1 MKERSR
7 PIAKL
12 VRPWAGELLRRERL
26 FAVLDAARRGKAAWI
41 SAPGGAGKTSL
52 AASWIEARRLP
63 CLWLALDAGDA
74 DPASFFFHLTM
85 AARAAFGA
93 ADLPP
98 FGEGQRADLGLFAR
112 RFFEQLFA
120 AVEPPL
126 VVVLDNYQALAA
138 DAPVHA
144 ATDALFASAPP
155 GVLAVIASREAPPP
169 RLARWLAAADLTA
182 IEYPLLRFTRAE
194 TAALATARGMDP
206 NGRLDRLHELARGW
220 AAGVVLLVRG
230 LAQGLPLPRPGDAP
244 PTAVFDYFAV
254 EVFDQAPP
262 AMHAFLHRTAFL
274 TGMTAAMAEAASGE
288 PRAAGL
294 LEELHRGH
302 LFVERRDEPEA
313 FYEYHPLF
321 REFLIDRA
329 IESLGA
335 AEVTALRTRAA
346 SLLEADGQVD
356 VAALLL
362 IEAEDWERLT
372 AFVRRYADDL
382 MGRGRFQ
389 TLRSWID
396 AIPPQMARETP
407 WVLLWKGICQAGAH
421 EATYLESVRQAC
433 VLFDTAGDFVGSFS
447 ARIWRIRLSRS
458 LSELDE
464 CMAELESLADRHFK
478 TVSAEEEVE
487 ILGTF
492 GRFRFDPRLSADH
505 PLLARLIQRAA
516 ELARLHGDPSLR
528 LRMVN
533 FIGSAVSLSGDYARL
548 ESIVS
553 EHRHLIDDP
562 GIGAGDRLN
571 FMIVMALLRSCQG
584 AWDEVRTIIARVRE
598 LVETTGFS
606 GHEATLATAALRCY
620 MSLGEMESA
629 RAATDR
635 LAWLAGSSAMARIHF
650 LNAKIH
656 VSVAD
661 GDLAVARDAMAELL
675 QLVPPSASFRSR
687 VECLNGLLLL
697 ELGDLPRAIEQ
708 LRAAKSLAGERNQPI
723 CLYSALLLLAL
734 AQWRT
739 GASGPALKHLGEG
752 LATGR
757 HSRMRVGIPWFPR
770 RLFSEICEIALRN
783 AIEVETARDLVLT
796 LKLEPPSVASADWPW
811 PVRVRLLG
819 RFELEA
825 SGGGD
830 EPRKSKGRKQPKKPF
845 ELLKFLVAHG
855 GAGVSVGVATDSLWP
870 EAEGDAGRKAFEI
883 TLHRLRKLLGSDDA
897 VRLEGGKLSL
907 SQAVC
912 WIDCFA
918 FERLA
923 EQAETRDP
931 AADADRADGVATRA
945 LALYRGGFLTN
956 EGEHRWAA
964 PYREKLRA
972 KFLRLVALAGERL
985 ESTGCADEAERWY
998 RKALELDVTA
1008 EPIYRRLMRSLAA
1021 QGRSAEAIEVYR
1033 RCREMLSIVLATKP
1047 SPETEAVY
1055 LRLRDEGA

>member
-1 MKERSR
+1 MRGTQSLPPKLTR
-7 PIAKL
+7 PAATGLI
-12 VRPWAGELLRRERL
+12 RRERL
-26 FAVLDAARRGKAAWI
+26 FKLLDEKLRRKLVWI
-41 SAPGGAGKTSL
+41 SGPAGAGKTSL
-52 AASWIEARRLP
+52 LSSYLETRRLHT
-63 CLWLALDAGDA
+63 LWYQIDVRDADLATFFHYLRLAVHGRGRGESLQVFSPAHSAELDAF
-74 DPASFFFHLTM
+74 S
-85 AARAAFGA
+85 
-93 ADLPP
+93 
-98 FGEGQRADLGLFAR
+98 R
-112 RFFEQLFA
+112 RFFEAFFA
-120 AVEPPL
+120 RFQEQFTL
-126 VVVLDNYQALAA
+126 VFDGYQDLGADSRLHEVMLALLSELPA
-138 DAPVHA
+138 HA
-144 ATDALFASAPP
+144 R
-155 GVLAVIASREAPPP
+155 VAVISRGNTPPA
-169 RLARWLAAADLTA
+169 LARWVASP
-182 IEYPLLRFTRAE
+182 EF
-194 TAALATARGMDP
+194 AAL
-206 NGRLDRLHELARGW
+206 DREELAFSMDETLALAGAWGVQDDADVAQLRQISRGW
-220 AAGVVLLVRG
+220 AAGIMLLLRAARG
-230 LAQGLPLPRPGDAP
+230 GVSFERSTYSSPEMLFGYFGNEIFARIPAAQRD
-244 PTAVFDYFAV
+244 
-254 EVFDQAPP
+254 
-262 AMHAFLHRTAFL
+262 FLQRTAFMPHLTPALAQRL
-274 TGMTAAMAEAASGE
+274 TGET
-288 PRAAGL
+288 RAAKIL
-294 LEELHRGH
+294 SDLNRDN
-302 LFVERRDEPEA
+302 FFTERKSHSEA
-313 FYEYHPLF
+313 IYEYHPLF